1 MGFETTRQLSQSQ
14 FKALQRTMIEAALL
28 SNPNV
33 VRNFTTPEEEI
44 KEIQRAMEICF
55 KVSLSLYPDEEVARK
70 MKERDQGIIG

>member
-14 FKALQRTMIEAALL
+14 FRQLQRTMIEAALL

-33 VRNFTTPEEEI
+33 LTGFTDDTEI
-44 KEIQRAMEICF
+44 PVIQKAMATCY
-55 KVSLSLYPDEEVARK
+55 KVSMSLYPDEEVARK